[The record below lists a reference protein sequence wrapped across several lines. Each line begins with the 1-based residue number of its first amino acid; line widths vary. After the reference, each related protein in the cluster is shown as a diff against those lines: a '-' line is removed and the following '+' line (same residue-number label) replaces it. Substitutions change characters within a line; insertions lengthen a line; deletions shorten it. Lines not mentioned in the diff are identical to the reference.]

1 MDFGLNLSAEMPVLL
16 YLVMRTLYVTAI
28 VNSLLG
34 WECFSFVKLI
44 YFLLF
49 FVSSNYIQATLKRE
63 KGMKLYFPLGTY
75 YIP

>member
-1 MDFGLNLSAEMPVLL
+1 MDFGLNPSAEMPVLL
-16 YLVMRTLYVTAI
+16 YLVMRTLYVTTI

-34 WECFSFVKLI
+34 WECFSIVKLI